1 MKTLICAATLAAMM
15 SAVTTAHAET
25 SSAAPT
31 QESATSATL
40 AWNKIALE
48 SIERAKPTQHQAI
61 RLLTHVSLAQY
72 AALAGTNGAAAHDVV
87 AAASARVIAELMPT
101 QASFAQERYGQSYGQ
116 SQAGPTDAGQ
126 RVAQRVLDEAR
137 SDGFGTAW
145 NGQPPQAAWA
155 WRSLAN
161 PPAPPAYPAIGGMRT
176 FFAESG
182 NSFRSVTPPAP
193 GTARFITDSAE
204 VRTYTE
210 APTAETTRIAKF
222 YDMTTGTLAGG
233 FWNERAAELIRKHAT
248 GERQSATV
256 LVTLN
261 AAMMDALVACHD
273 AKYVYWVPRPS
284 QADPSIKPLIGVPN
298 HPSYPSNHSCL
309 STAAG
314 QVLAHFFPQE
324 RPHMERIATEAG
336 VSRIYAGL
344 HYRFDVEAGDDIG
357 RKVANAAIARHAQML
372 AKWTQP
378 EAVARQAA
386 RD

>member
-1 MKTLICAATLAAMM
+1 MKKLICAATLAAIIG
-15 SAVTTAHAET
+15 AATTAHAET
-25 SSAAPT
+25 GSAAPT
-31 QESATSATL
+31 QESATLT
-40 AWNKIALE
+40 WNKIALE

-72 AALAGTNGAAAHDVV
+72 AALAAANEAAARDAV

-101 QASFAQERYGQSYGQ
+101 QASFAQERYRQ
-116 SQAGPTDAGQ
+116 SQAGTIDAGV
-126 RVAQRVLDEAR
+126 RAAQRVLDEAR

-145 NGQPPQAAWA
+145 NGQAPQAAWA

-161 PPAPPAYPAIGGMRT
+161 PPAPAAYPAIGGMRT

-182 NSFRSVTPPAP
+182 NSFRPVTAPAP
-193 GTARFITDSAE
+193 GTTRFTTDITE
-204 VRTYTE
+204 VRSYTD

-233 FWNERAAELIRKHAT
+233 FWNERVAELIRRHAT
-248 GERQSATV
+248 GERQTATV

-284 QADPSIKPLIGVPN
+284 QADPSIKPLIDVPN

-309 STAAG
+309 STAAAL
-314 QVLAHFFPQE
+314 VLAHFFPQE
-324 RPHMERIATEAG
+324 RPRMESIATEAG

-344 HYRFDVEAGDDIG
+344 HYRFDVEAGEDIG
-357 RKVANAAIARHAQML
+357 RKVANVAIARHAQML
-372 AKWTQP
+372 AKWAQP

-386 RD
+386 RE

>member
-1 MKTLICAATLAAMM
+1 MKTLICAATLAAMIC
-15 SAVTTAHAET
+15 AGTTAHAET
-25 SSAAPT
+25 GSAAPK
-31 QESATSATL
+31 QESATLT
-40 AWNKIALE
+40 WNKIALE

-72 AALAGTNGAAAHDVV
+72 AALANANEAAARDAV
-87 AAASARVIAELMPT
+87 AAASVHVIAELMPT
-101 QASFAQERYGQSYGQ
+101 QASFAQERYRQ
-116 SQAGPTDAGQ
+116 SQAGTIDAGL
-126 RVAQRVLDEAR
+126 RAAQRVLDEAR

-145 NGQPPQAAWA
+145 NGQAPQAAYA

-161 PPAPPAYPAIGGMRT
+161 PPAPAAYPAIGGMRT
-176 FFAESG
+176 FFADSG
-182 NSFRSVTPPAP
+182 NSFRPVTAPAP
-193 GTARFITDSAE
+193 GTTRFTTDIAE
-204 VRTYTE
+204 VRAYTE

-233 FWNERAAELIRKHAT
+233 FWNERATELIRRHAT

-309 STAAG
+309 STAAA

-324 RPHMERIATEAG
+324 RSRMESIATEAG

-344 HYRFDVEAGDDIG
+344 HYRFDVEAGEDIG
-357 RKVANAAIARHAQML
+357 RKVANVAIARHARML

-386 RD
+386 RE

>member
-1 MKTLICAATLAAMM
+1 MKTLIRAATLAAMM
-15 SAVTTAHAET
+15 GTVTTAHAQT
-25 SSAAPT
+25 GSAAPT
-31 QESATSATL
+31 QESATSATLATL

-72 AALAGTNGAAAHDVV
+72 AALAEANGTAARDAV

-101 QASFAQERYGQSYGQ
+101 QASFVQERYRQ
-116 SQAGPTDAGQ
+116 SQAGTTDAGL
-126 RVAQRVLDEAR
+126 RAAQRVLDEAR
-137 SDGFGTAW
+137 SDGFGAAW
-145 NGQPPQAAWA
+145 NGPMPQAAYA

-161 PPAPPAYPAIGGMRT
+161 PPAPAAYPAIGGMRT
-176 FFAESG
+176 FFTDSG
-182 NSFRSVTPPAP
+182 NSFRTTTAPAP
-193 GTARFITDSAE
+193 GSARFTTDIAE
-204 VRTYTE
+204 VRAYTE

-233 FWNERAAELIRKHAT
+233 FWNERAVELLRMHKA
-248 GERQSATV
+248 GERQTATV
-256 LVTLN
+256 MFTLN

-309 STAAG
+309 STAASL
-314 QVLAHFFPQE
+314 VLAHFFPQE
-324 RPHMERIATEAG
+324 RPRMESIATEAG

-344 HYRFDVEAGDDIG
+344 HYRFDVEAGEDIG

-378 EAVARQAA
+378 EAMARQAA
-386 RD
+386 RE

>member
-15 SAVTTAHAET
+15 SAITTAHAET
-25 SSAAPT
+25 RGATT
-31 QESATSATL
+31 QESATSATI

-72 AALAGTNGAAAHDVV
+72 AALAGANESAARDAV
-87 AAASARVIAELMPT
+87 AAASVRVISELMPT
-101 QASFAQERYGQSYGQ
+101 QASFAQQRYVQ
-116 SQAGPTDAGQ
+116 SQAGTNDAGQ
-126 RVAQRVLDEAR
+126 SAAQRVLDEAR
-137 SDGFGTAW
+137 SDGFATAW
-145 NGQPPQAAWA
+145 NGQAPQAAWA
-155 WRSLAN
+155 WRSLTN
-161 PPAPPAYPAIGGMRT
+161 PPASPAYPAIGGMRT

-182 NSFRSVTPPAP
+182 NSFRPVTAPAP
-193 GTARFITDSAE
+193 GSARFSTDIAE
-204 VRTYTE
+204 VRSFTE

-222 YDMTTGTLAGG
+222 YDMTSGTMAGG
-233 FWNERAAELIRKHAT
+233 FWNERAVELARRYST
-248 GERQSATV
+248 GERQTAAV
-256 LVTLN
+256 LVTIN
-261 AAMMDALVACHD
+261 AAMLDALVACHE

-309 STAAG
+309 STAAAL
-314 QVLAHFFPQE
+314 VLAHFYPQE
-324 RPHMERIATEAG
+324 HPQMERIATEAG

-344 HYRFDVEAGDDIG
+344 HYRFDVEAGEDIG
-357 RKVANAAIARHAQML
+357 RKVANVAIARHAQML

-386 RD
+386 RE

>member
-15 SAVTTAHAET
+15 SAATTAQAQT
-25 SSAAPT
+25 GGVAPT
-31 QESATSATL
+31 QESATSATSATL

-72 AALAGTNGAAAHDVV
+72 AALAGANEVTARDAV

-101 QASFAQERYGQSYGQ
+101 QASFAQERYRQ
-116 SQAGPTDAGQ
+116 SQAGTNDAGL
-126 RVAQRVLDEAR
+126 RAAQRVLDEAR

-145 NGQPPQAAWA
+145 NGQVPQAAWA
-155 WRSLAN
+155 WRSLVN
-161 PPAPPAYPAIGGMRT
+161 PPAPPAYPAIGDMRT
-176 FFAESG
+176 FFTESG

-193 GTARFITDSAE
+193 GTARFTTDSAE
-204 VRTYTE
+204 VRAYTE

-233 FWNERAAELIRKHAT
+233 FWNERAAELIRKHAA

-324 RPHMERIATEAG
+324 RPRMESIAKEAG
-336 VSRIYAGL
+336 ASRIYAGL

-357 RKVANAAIARHAQML
+357 RKVANVAIARHAQML

-378 EAVARQAA
+378 EAVARQAT

>member
-1 MKTLICAATLAAMM
+1 MKTLICAATLAAMI
-15 SAVTTAHAET
+15 SAVTTTHAET
-25 SSAAPT
+25 GSAAPR
-31 QESATSATL
+31 QESATLT
-40 AWNKIALE
+40 WNKIALE

-72 AALAGTNGAAAHDVV
+72 AALAGANEAAARDAV
-87 AAASARVIAELMPT
+87 AAASVRVIAELMPT
-101 QASFAQERYGQSYGQ
+101 QASFAQQRYVQ
-116 SQAGPTDAGQ
+116 SQAGTIDAGLHA
-126 RVAQRVLDEAR
+126 AQRVLDEAR
-137 SDGFGTAW
+137 SDGFATAW

-193 GTARFITDSAE
+193 GSARFITDSAE
-204 VRTYTE
+204 VRSYTD

-309 STAAG
+309 STAAAL
-314 QVLAHFFPQE
+314 VLAHFFPQE
-324 RPHMERIATEAG
+324 RPRMESIATEAG

-344 HYRFDVEAGDDIG
+344 HYRFDVEAGDEIG
-357 RKVANAAIARHAQML
+357 RKVANVAIARHAQML
-372 AKWTQP
+372 AKWSQP

-386 RD
+386 RE

>member
-15 SAVTTAHAET
+15 SAVTTARAET
-25 SSAAPT
+25 GSAAPT

-72 AALAGTNGAAAHDVV
+72 AALAEANEATARDAVAV
-87 AAASARVIAELMPT
+87 AAASVRVIAELMPT
-101 QASFAQERYGQSYGQ
+101 QASFAQQRYVQ
-116 SQAGPTDAGQ
+116 SQSGTNDAGPRA
-126 RVAQRVLDEAR
+126 AQRVLDEAR

-145 NGQPPQAAWA
+145 NGQVPQAAWA

-193 GTARFITDSAE
+193 GSARFITDSAE
-204 VRTYTE
+204 VRSYTE
-210 APTAETTRIAKF
+210 APTAETARIAKF

-324 RPHMERIATEAG
+324 RPRMESIATEAG

-357 RKVANAAIARHAQML
+357 RKVANVAIARHAQML

-386 RD
+386 RE